1 MRVCDEVKKKT
12 DSWDGIENARKEVQ
26 EGACARK
33 KL

>member
-1 MRVCDEVKKKT
+1 MRDCDEVKKMRIHGTGLKT
-12 DSWDGIENARKEVQ
+12 ARKEVQ